1 MGTLTV
7 RTKDIHETEL
17 DAVGACIGEKTRS
30 QTMLKCLMQHRAL
43 CDEVAELKNELM
55 KVQAERDSYKSRI
68 ERFRDGMRAVFD

>member
-7 RTKDIHETEL
+7 RTKDIHDTEL
-17 DAVGACIGEKTRS
+17 DTLGARIGEKTRS

-43 CDEVAELKNELM
+43 CDEIATLRNELH

-68 ERFRDGMRAVFD
+68 ESFRVAQRALFE

>member
-17 DAVGACIGEKTRS
+17 NNVGERIGEKTRS

-43 CDEVAELKNELM
+43 CAEITELRQQLRQT
-55 KVQAERDSYKSRI
+55 QAERDSYKSRI
-68 ERFRDGMRAVFD
+68 ELFRDAQKALFE